1 MNELF
6 YLICDFCFTLTV
18 SINESTSD
26 DNLYSS
32 SNLIRLCEKHKQSD
46 EQTGFKQ
53 LPDNRINIE
62 DKDILQSTSTLTY
75 CTVSFFARTHFYCA
89 MGVHNLHLAV
99 LTFIFLNCLDHLAKL
114 CKCLFN
120 SNLNKDKKTSNAM
133 IDHLI

>member
-1 MNELF
+1 MNEPF

-53 LPDNRINIE
+53 LPDNWINIE
-62 DKDILQSTSTLTY
+62 DKDIL
-75 CTVSFFARTHFYCA
+75 
-89 MGVHNLHLAV
+89 
-99 LTFIFLNCLDHLAKL
+99 
-114 CKCLFN
+114 
-120 SNLNKDKKTSNAM
+120 
-133 IDHLI
+133 